1 MRTTVLKLCTLHHR
15 YYRHVTGIGNKGNQH
30 LLQRRIRVFRE
41 IFSVKKNM
49 ATPGLCASMLWLQ
62 TTQRTEIGYS
72 NKALQFYHRL
82 DMHDLVFSCR
92 CRSRYDSPMIDLVC
106 TLVSK
111 SCLYGPEGPTLQRGH
126 YLNSHVLDLHFYVL
140 TSFCTGQVTPIQS
153 HKQYSAFTLYVKS
166 SQKKLPTP
174 QKRPLS
180 Q

>member
-1 MRTTVLKLCTLHHR
+1 MKKKFLYSATEKVSRFFHR

-41 IFSVKKNM
+41 IFAGKKNM

-62 TTQRTEIGYS
+62 TTQRTEIGYC

-111 SCLYGPEGPTLQRGH
+111 SCLYSPEGPTLQRGH
-126 YLNSHVLDLHFYVL
+126 YLNSHVLDLHFQVL
-140 TSFCTGQVTPIQS
+140 TSFYTGQVTPIQS
-153 HKQYSAFTLYVKS
+153 HKQYSAFFYPRHFAH
-166 SQKKLPTP
+166 KK
-174 QKRPLS
+174 
-180 Q
+180 